1 MKEVVVWSGK
11 SPDLATALTPVP
23 MWTLPSDTLLW
34 GALVV
39 FAELLVC
46 KTRVML
52 MLPFQGSYKDERWH
66 VQIS

>member
-1 MKEVVVWSGK
+1 MKEVVVQSGK

-34 GALVV
+34 GALVI

-52 MLPFQGSYKDERWH
+52 ILPFRGCYKDERWH
-66 VQIS
+66 IQIS